1 MRAQNIGCESKQS
14 RDRRRVQ
21 VVDHSIGQHS
31 VKFSKFRSV
40 VPSKLD
46 DMERPTVAMSSL
58 GSPYVPLVRVNADVS
73 DVCRQV
79 FQNVA
84 GATPYIQN
92 AVTWL
97 HRERFYHQGVAPS
110 SGNDSSKPTVHGCGG
125 EHFPEVKPG
134 HVELDEDGSA

>member
-1 MRAQNIGCESKQS
+1 MRAQSIRCESKQS

-21 VVDHSIGQHS
+21 LVDHSVGKHS
-31 VKFSKFRSV
+31 VESSKFRSFV
-40 VPSKLD
+40 SSKLD
-46 DMERPTVAMSSL
+46 DMEHPTVAMSFL

-79 FQNVA
+79 IQNVA
-84 GATPYIQN
+84 GATTYVQN

-110 SGNDSSKPTVHGCGG
+110 SGNDSSKPTVHRCGG
-125 EHFPEVKPG
+125 ERFPEVKTG
-134 HVELDEDGSA
+134 HVELDEDG